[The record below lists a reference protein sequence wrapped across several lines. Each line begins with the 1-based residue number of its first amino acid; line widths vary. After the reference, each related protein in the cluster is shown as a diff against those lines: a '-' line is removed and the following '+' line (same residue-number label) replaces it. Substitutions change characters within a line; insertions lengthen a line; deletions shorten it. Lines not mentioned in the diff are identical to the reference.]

1 MTRRPALAVAVHDG
15 FYGVGTGAG
24 YANHAFLHTL
34 TSLIH
39 PGVRLVVLPVRLSP
53 ASPEYQRSWHRQ
65 TRALLQQ
72 LGVTTYPVDNGTAGM
87 ARFGGLSAFHYLA
100 ADTAACLT
108 QYVLPVAEP
117 LAVILFDVP
126 FLGVAPLLPPSVL
139 PHVTTVPRS
148 TAILHDPTNHDRI
161 HWERH
166 GLHVTADGG
175 GHVAAI
181 SVHMRHHL
189 HHAYGIP
196 EHAVVDMPDGLTRAD
211 RRFSTTDSLLLP
223 PAAADGFLLGMG
235 RAQPYKGFDDL
246 IDALIHLR
254 DRGHRLP
261 HTVLAAVTEDLTP
274 SRYQRHLA
282 DRLRTSGLD
291 ATLLTRFSPAVRA
304 LLTHPALR
312 AVVVPSRA
320 EPFGRIPVE
329 AYIAGAAPVIAT
341 TAGGLAEQVIDGVTG
356 LTAVPGDPDS
366 LADAIHRGLTLTRS
380 ERAQMRVAARRFAA
394 DRYDYTTAVGHFLCS
409 RAPWATRHRTG
420 RLSPAD
426 ARESG

>member
-1 MTRRPALAVAVHDG
+1 MTGRPTLAVAVHDG
-15 FYGVGTGAG
+15 FYGAGTGAG

-34 TSLIH
+34 TGLIY
-39 PGVRLVVLPVRLSP
+39 PGVRLVVLPVRLTP
-53 ASPEYQRSWHRQ
+53 DSPEYQPSWHRQ
-65 TRALLQQ
+65 THVLLQQ
-72 LGVTTYPVDNGTAGM
+72 LGATTYPVDNGTTGM
-87 ARFGGLSAFHYLA
+87 ARFGGLSSFRRLA
-100 ADTAACLT
+100 AHTAACLT
-108 QYVLPVAEP
+108 RHVLPGAEP

-139 PHVTTVPRS
+139 PHVTAVPRS
-148 TAILHDPTNHDRI
+148 TAILHDPTNDDRI

-189 HHAYGIP
+189 HHAYDVP
-196 EHAVVDMPDGLTRAD
+196 EHAVVDLPDGLTPAD
-211 RRFSTTDSLLLP
+211 RRFSTTDSPPLP
-223 PAAADGFLLGMG
+223 PTAAGGFLLAMG

-246 IDALIHLR
+246 IDALTHLR
-254 DRGHRLP
+254 GHGHRLP
-261 HTVLAAVTEDLTP
+261 HIVLAAVTEDLNP
-274 SRYQRHLA
+274 SPYQRYLA
-282 DRLRTSGLD
+282 DRLRTSGLE

-320 EPFGRIPVE
+320 EPFGRVPVE
-329 AYIAGAAPVIAT
+329 AYTAGAAPVIAT

-356 LTAVPGDPDS
+356 LTAAPGDPDS

-380 ERAQMRVAARRFAA
+380 ERAQMRDAARRFAA
-394 DRYDYTTAVGHFLCS
+394 DRYDYTTAVSHFLC
-409 RAPWATRHRTG
+409 RTAPWATRHRTG